1 MTLLLTDRAQ
11 RYKLWIETFEK
22 SCSEHDAT
30 QQMCVYPTVLP
41 APTRDSALLILWCQ
55 ATLRRDVDGGS
66 APRRWDF
73 RSLWRVAGSSG
84 SDSDSRPRV
93 DEFGK
98 KSRAGECCPT
108 PLPLRITSSDPD
120 GTTSLEY
127 FLWWRVSI
135 SGGSD
140 ARLWG
145 RCEAPATS
153 RPNLREC
160 GASESF
166 YRAHSA
172 LLGNQSYESSDWEP
186 LKSTHFCKDGKRPN
200 RPGRY
205 HP

>member
-41 APTRDSALLILWCQ
+41 APTRDSALLILWRQ

-66 APRRWDF
+66 APRRWHF

-98 KSRAGECCPT
+98 QSWAVNALPRCC
-108 PLPLRITSSDPD
+108 R
-120 GTTSLEY
+120 
-127 FLWWRVSI
+127 
-135 SGGSD
+135 
-140 ARLWG
+140 
-145 RCEAPATS
+145 
-153 RPNLREC
+153 
-160 GASESF
+160 SESPALIRTGPPLWSIF
-166 YRAHSA
+166 CGQSPDRADLTPGSGVGAKRRHSH
-172 LLGNQSYESSDWEP
+172 S
-186 LKSTHFCKDGKRPN
+186 KT
-200 RPGRY
+200 
-205 HP
+205 